1 MTSIVDQTV
10 FPVSAFS
17 ERQML
22 EAKGPVLRDTALQV
36 SHVPVGHTI
45 PASSAGVVLIA
56 PLLTAQKV
64 LDGAERE
71 RLTQALGATEQN
83 IKQMG
88 LMLAGLELSRL
99 TSPDSF
105 AVEFAAQ
112 MQNLSSV
119 QKKNQLAEIE
129 RARQQNLQTMDIN
142 VEKIKEAQEA
152 AKEAQ
157 KSGLAAKIFG
167 WISAVA
173 SIVVGAIMV
182 ATGIGAAVGALM
194 IAGGVVGV
202 TNMAVQQMAKDGLI
216 SPKVMEALGPILMAV
231 EIAIAVVAAV
241 VTFGGA
247 AAGAIAKMAGKAAEM
262 AARMGSKTA
271 QMVAKVVSETMAGM
285 GSKIAGV
292 AGDVLSRS
300 GMHGVKY
307 GVQISDTVMNVG
319 TGVTQSV
326 ASGLE
331 AKAADRNADVKESR
345 AEIAALQ
352 MVMDRIRDLLRQ
364 IVESGAQT
372 MEQVLQMMH
381 AQDASLHNLSSR
393 PTTI

>member
-1 MTSIVDQTV
+1 MTAIVEKDIFAV
-10 FPVSAFS
+10 PAFP

-22 EAKGPVLRDTALQV
+22 DPDGPAVRDAALQI
-36 SHVPVGHTI
+36 SHVPAERKAPV
-45 PASSAGVVLIA
+45 PLAGVVLVA
-56 PLLTAQKV
+56 PRLPEQQSP
-64 LDGAERE
+64 DGAQRE
-71 RLTQALGATEQN
+71 QLEQALGSAQQN
-83 IKQMG
+83 IRQMG
-88 LMLAGLELSRL
+88 LMLAGLNLSGL

-119 QKKNQLAEIE
+119 QKKNQLEEIE
-129 RARQQNLQTMDIN
+129 RARQQNLHTMAIN
-142 VEKIKEAQEA
+142 VEKINEALEA

-167 WISAVA
+167 WISAIA
-173 SIVVGAIMV
+173 SIAVGAIMV

-202 TNMAVQQMAKDGLI
+202 ANMAVQQMAKDGLI
-216 SPKVMEALGPILMAV
+216 SPKVMEKLGPILMAV

-247 AAGAIAKMAGKAAEM
+247 AAGAIAKMAGKAAEV

-285 GSKIAGV
+285 GSKMAGI
-292 AGDVLSRS
+292 AGDVLSKS

-352 MVMDRIRDLLRQ
+352 MVMDRIRDVLRQ

-372 MEQVLQMMH
+372 LEQVLQMMH